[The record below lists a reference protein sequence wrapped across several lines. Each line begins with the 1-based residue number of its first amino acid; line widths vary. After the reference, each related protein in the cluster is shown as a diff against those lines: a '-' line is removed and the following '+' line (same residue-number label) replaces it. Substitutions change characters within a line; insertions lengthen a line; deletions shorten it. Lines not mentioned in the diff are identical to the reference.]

1 MRRAKARAE
10 FLMQRAEE
18 EQTRAEVYALN
29 RLMRRRE
36 IMRFEAYVKARKL
49 SRKRAR
55 AMRLAAE
62 QAMMERRPL
71 YRRSPSLEC
80 HRRHRCRRHAGKA
93 WHRVAP

>member
-10 FLMQRAEE
+10 FLMQRRGGADP
-18 EQTRAEVYALN
+18 RRGLCLN

-55 AMRLAAE
+55 D
-62 QAMMERRPL
+62 
-71 YRRSPSLEC
+71 
-80 HRRHRCRRHAGKA
+80 
-93 WHRVAP
+93 APNG